1 MKTTTLAICASLFI
15 SSIAVSQASTPPAEQ
30 PQGRPTGGGPGGPG
44 GPGSQGGPEGQGG
57 PGGQGG
63 GQGATQLVQRLMQSD
78 KNGDGK
84 LSAEELPPQ
93 FAEIFPV
100 IDTNKDG
107 LLDQTEILVLAK
119 SQGEARG
126 GPRGGRGGAGG
137 APQNFEGA
145 MKQVNRGFKGLK
157 GSQFDATTKAKDL
170 EQVQNIQA
178 GLVAA
183 KGMASSVRMAPQ
195 AKAKY
200 GDDNGKYVMDMRTQ
214 LLAAL
219 TISVALES
227 AVLAGD
233 SAAAKAAVAKLEV
246 SEDKGHEEFQ
256 PDEDEQPAAKPA
268 APAGAK

>member
-1 MKTTTLAICASLFI
+1 MKTTTFAICASLFI
-15 SSIAVSQASTPPAEQ
+15 SSIALSQASTPPAEQ

-44 GPGSQGGPEGQGG
+44 GPGGSGG
-57 PGGQGG
+57 PGGPSG
-63 GQGATQLVQRLMQSD
+63 GQGAEQLVQRLMQSD
-78 KNGDGK
+78 KDGDGK

-93 FAEIFPV
+93 FVEIFPA

-107 LLDQTEILVLAK
+107 FLDQAEILVLAK
-119 SQGEARG
+119 SQGE
-126 GPRGGRGGAGG
+126 GRGGARGARGGSGG
-137 APQNFEGA
+137 APQNFDGA

-157 GSQFDATTKAKDL
+157 GSAFDATSKTKDL

-200 GDDNGKYVMDMRTQ
+200 GDENGKYVMDMRMQ

-219 TISVALES
+219 TTSMALES

-233 SAAAKAAVAKLEV
+233 TEAAKSAFAKLDHQ
-246 SEDKGHEEFQ
+246 EDEGHESFKPE
-256 PDEDEQPAAKPA
+256 EDEKPAAKPA
-268 APAGAK
+268 VPASAK

>member
-1 MKTTTLAICASLFI
+1 MKTTTLAICASLFV
-15 SSIAVSQASTPPAEQ
+15 SSLALSQASTPPAEQ

-44 GPGSQGGPEGQGG
+44 GPDGPGG
-57 PGGQGG
+57 PGGLGGPGG
-63 GQGATQLVQRLMQSD
+63 GQGAAQLVQRLMQSD
-78 KNGDGK
+78 KDGDGK

-93 FAEIFPV
+93 FAEIFPA

-107 LLDQTEILVLAK
+107 FLDQNEILLLAK
-119 SQGEARG
+119 SQGEGRGGARG
-126 GPRGGRGGAGG
+126 ARGGAGG

-157 GSQFDATTKAKDL
+157 GSAFDATTKAKDL

-183 KGMASSVRMAPQ
+183 KGMCSTVRMAPQ

-200 GDDNGKYVMDMRTQ
+200 GDDNTKYQLDMRTQ
-214 LLAAL
+214 LIASL
-219 TISVALES
+219 TTAIALES

-233 SAAAKAAVAKLEV
+233 AAAAKSAFAKLDHQ
-246 SEDKGHEEFQ
+246 EDEGHESFKAE
-256 PDEDEQPAAKPA
+256 EDEKPAAKPA
-268 APAGAK
+268 VPASAK

>member
-57 PGGQGG
+57 PGG

-78 KNGDGK
+78 KDGDGK

-93 FAEIFPV
+93 FVEIFPA

-107 LLDQTEILVLAK
+107 FLDQTEILVLAK
-119 SQGEARG
+119 SQGEGRG

>member
-30 PQGRPTGGGPGGPG
+30 PQGRPTGGGSGGP
-44 GPGSQGGPEGQGG
+44 GGPEGQGG
-57 PGGQGG
+57 PG

-137 APQNFEGA
+137 APQNFDGA

-157 GSQFDATTKAKDL
+157 GSEFDATTKAKDL
-170 EQVQNIQA
+170 EQVQIIQS

-233 SAAAKAAVAKLEV
+233 SAAAKAAVAKLEL